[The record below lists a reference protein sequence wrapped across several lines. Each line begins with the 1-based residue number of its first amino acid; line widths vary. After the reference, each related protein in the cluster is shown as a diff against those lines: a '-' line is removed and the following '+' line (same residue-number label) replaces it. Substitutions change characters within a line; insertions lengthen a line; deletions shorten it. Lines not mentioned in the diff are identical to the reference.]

1 MEVFVTR
8 RASRHFDA
16 QLRIHAEEMPIKAE
30 RAGWAFGASTDEP
43 AREAA
48 NDPVIDPAIA
58 LSLKVED
65 LRGQSLFATHD
76 PAPLTCVP
84 LAAGIY
90 RVTARQG
97 EVEHHYLMVLGAHE
111 SVDMHV
117 RIDTHRPAAGDQ

>member
-8 RASRHFDA
+8 RAGRMFNA
-16 QLRIHAEEMPIKAE
+16 QLRIHAEPQPVVDT
-30 RAGWAFGASTDEP
+30 RAAWAFGAAAREP
-43 AREAA
+43 ATEAA
-48 NDPVIDPAIA
+48 NDPSLDPGFA

-65 LRGQSLFATHD
+65 LRGHSLFASHD
-76 PAPLTCVP
+76 PAPLTYVP

-117 RIDTHRPAAGDQ
+117 RLDACRPFPG

>member
-8 RASRHFDA
+8 HPSRVFNA
-16 QLRIHAEEMPIKAE
+16 QLRIHAEAQPACGA
-30 RAGWAFGASTDEP
+30 RTSWSFGAAGDDVC

-48 NDPVIDPAIA
+48 NDPVLDPTLG

-65 LRGQSLFATHD
+65 LRGHSLFATHD
-76 PAPLTCVP
+76 PAPLTYVP

-117 RIDTHRPAAGDQ
+117 RLDTRRPATV

>member
-1 MEVFVTR
+1 MQVFVTR
-8 RASRHFDA
+8 RASRTFNA
-16 QLRIHAEEMPIKAE
+16 QLRIHAQSSPACDT
-30 RAGWAFGASTDEP
+30 RTSWAFGATDDRA

-48 NDPVIDPAIA
+48 NDPSLDPDLA
-58 LSLKVED
+58 LSFKIED
-65 LRGQSLFATHD
+65 LRGHSLFATHD
-76 PAPLTCVP
+76 PAPLTYVP

-117 RIDTHRPAAGDQ
+117 RLDARSAGAP